1 MSFDIAMIA
10 RILPTLAQGLRLTLE
25 LSGLTIVLSTL
36 SGLLVVLAL
45 MSRLRTL
52 AVLTHCYIEIVRN
65 TPVLV
70 QMYFIFF
77 GSGVAGF
84 PLSGFTAGLIAL
96 TLQNAAYIAE
106 IYRAG
111 IQSVSQQQIEAGLAL
126 GLMRRATFWIVVL
139 PQALRKV
146 IPPIANQGVI
156 IIKDTSLVATLSVA
170 ELTFQARL
178 LADRTAA
185 VYEVFFA
192 LALFYIVLTSSFTGL
207 MRLVERRVRVVQ

>member
-1 MSFDIAMIA
+1 
-10 RILPTLAQGLRLTLE
+10 
-25 LSGLTIVLSTL
+25 
-36 SGLLVVLAL
+36 
-45 MSRLRTL
+45 
-52 AVLTHCYIEIVRN
+52 
-65 TPVLV
+65 
-70 QMYFIFF
+70 
-77 GSGVAGF
+77 
-84 PLSGFTAGLIAL
+84 
-96 TLQNAAYIAE
+96 
-106 IYRAG
+106 
-111 IQSVSQQQIEAGLAL
+111 
-126 GLMRRATFWIVVL
+126 
-139 PQALRKV
+139 V